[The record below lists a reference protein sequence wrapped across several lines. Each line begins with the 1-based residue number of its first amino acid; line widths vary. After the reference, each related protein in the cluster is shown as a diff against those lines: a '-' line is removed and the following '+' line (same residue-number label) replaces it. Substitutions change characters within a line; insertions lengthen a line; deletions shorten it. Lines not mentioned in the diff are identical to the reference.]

1 VCEFIGSGV
10 SAFTP
15 KCRRRAFS
23 AMVEGSIWLKG
34 TRLDGVD
41 ARSAD
46 RVEKRLVARREDESS
61 ICIISL

>member
-1 VCEFIGSGV
+1 
-10 SAFTP
+10 
-15 KCRRRAFS
+15 
-23 AMVEGSIWLKG
+23 MVEGSIWLKG